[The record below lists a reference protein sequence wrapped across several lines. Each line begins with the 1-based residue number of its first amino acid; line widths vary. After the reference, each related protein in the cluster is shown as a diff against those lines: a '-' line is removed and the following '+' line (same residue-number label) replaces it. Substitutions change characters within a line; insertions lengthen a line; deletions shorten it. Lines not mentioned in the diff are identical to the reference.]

1 MEPVVSIN
9 RRSLLKLAATSAALA
24 AAPTILVPR
33 RARAATEAFGAA
45 RHVLV
50 LHAQGGLRSHC
61 TFNAVG
67 SLQHNPFGVQAAS
80 PGTEWTLG
88 AACGRVSYP
97 TSLGE
102 VPAFADVTHDVAV
115 LACVDSN
122 PGGPAEID
130 HVAGH
135 RRAATGF
142 PDGETGM
149 LSLVGAHHARYASG
163 FRDDLMPPVEIV
175 PSDMNLGAGS
185 YGERRPLTLL
195 GAQAAVSGALQ
206 VQDGPYAEMRR
217 RLDEAFLARRSRA
230 YARRLRNYRIAKH
243 NAALFSQMLRDP
255 VLDVLGAPEA
265 VDAGITNAQLL
276 EVLGD
281 HDLADIG
288 DPQPGIR
295 SWGSDVALALRTFAL
310 GTPMAVVTRA
320 IYDMHDIERSAYA
333 PRTQDLVRQLS
344 GLRFL
349 MQRMPHP
356 EGGTYWDKTIVVTL
370 SEFSRNNTF
379 AETGFNS
386 GDGSDHVAGGDGPAR
401 NQAIAV
407 MGGLVAKKG
416 KLLGATDEDMN
427 AQGGTVDMRA
437 LLATL
442 LDVIG
447 IDGRAL
453 LGKDPIGEL
462 FT

>member
-1 MEPVVSIN
+1 MKIT
-9 RRSLLKLAATSAALA
+9 RRSLLKLAASSAALA
-24 AAPTILVPR
+24 AAPTVLAPR
-33 RARAATEAFGAA
+33 RARAATEVFGAA

-50 LHAQGGLRSHC
+50 LHAQGGFRSHC

-67 SLQHNPFGVQAAS
+67 SFRHNPFGVQAAS
-80 PGTEWTLG
+80 SGTDWALG
-88 AACGRVSYP
+88 AACGHTSWT

-102 VPAFADVTHDVAV
+102 VPAFADVTHDVCV

-135 RRAATGF
+135 RRAATGS
-142 PDGETGM
+142 PAGPTGL
-149 LSLVGAHHARYASG
+149 LSLVGAHHALYREG
-163 FRDDLMPPVEIV
+163 FRADVMPPVEIV
-175 PSDMNLGAGS
+175 PTDFGLGAGS

-195 GAQAAVSGALQ
+195 GAQAAVNGALE
-206 VQDGPYAEMRR
+206 VRDGWHTEARR
-217 RLDEAFLARRSRA
+217 RFDERFLARRSPA
-230 YARRLRNYRIAKH
+230 FAKRLGNYRLAKH
-243 NAALFSQMLRDP
+243 NAALFARMLKDP
-255 VLDVLGAPEA
+255 KLDIINAPDA
-265 VDAGITNAQLL
+265 ADAGVTNAQLL

-281 HDLADIG
+281 HDLADLG

-295 SWGSDVALALRTFAL
+295 SWGADVAVALRTFSL
-310 GTPMAVVTRA
+310 GTPMAVVTRN
-320 IYDMHDIERSAYA
+320 IYDMHDLERDAYG
-333 PRTQDLVRQLS
+333 PRTQDLTRQLA

-349 MQRMPHP
+349 LRRMPHP
-356 EGGTYWDKTIVVTL
+356 EGGTYWDKTLVVTL

-386 GDGSDHVAGGDGPAR
+386 GDGSDHVATDDGPAR

-407 MGGLVAKKG
+407 MGGLVTKRG
-416 KLLGATDEDMN
+416 KRLGATDEEMN
-427 AQGGTVDMRA
+427 AVEGVVDLRS

-442 LDVIG
+442 LDVLG
-447 IDGRAL
+447 IDGREH
-453 LGKDPIGEL
+453 LGKEPVAEL